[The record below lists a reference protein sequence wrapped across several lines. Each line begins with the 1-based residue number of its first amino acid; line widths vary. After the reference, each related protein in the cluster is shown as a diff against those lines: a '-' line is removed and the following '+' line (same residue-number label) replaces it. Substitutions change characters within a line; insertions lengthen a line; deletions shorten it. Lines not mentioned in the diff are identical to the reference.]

1 MALESGSDRQKTKLT
16 LDLDT
21 RPLLSSSSS
30 SSSKNSPSNTQQ
42 ALCEMAR
49 EVLAAEPNVTPVRC
63 PVTVCGD
70 IHGQFQV
77 CYLEFLVF

>member
-1 MALESGSDRQKTKLT
+1 MEDKKREKMADDDGFDGDRRKKRQRSET
-16 LDLDT
+16 
-21 RPLLSSSSS
+21 SSTSTPTSFS
-30 SSSKNSPSNTQQ
+30 RSLKKQPQ

-77 CYLEFLVF
+77 G